1 VSKYNN
7 NKKIGRGQAFVPTIA
22 FVLTIAFVITLRA
35 ETLAGTKF
43 F

>member
-1 VSKYNN
+1 MSKYNN
-7 NKKIGRGQAFVPTIA
+7 NKKIGRGLAFVPTIA

-43 F
+43 Y